1 MYELLILS
9 ALMSRN
15 MSGYK
20 LRLILENSMSPRR
33 KISNGILYPVLDK
46 LEGKGYIKFNEDKD
60 SRGTKIESI
69 TELGR
74 DYFHELMKKTVVHD
88 SKWDDTYRFK
98 MRGMNYISVVDQ
110 ITILQNYFNELDT
123 DSHAYKIVK
132 QHLIDLKKEYVTVED
147 YYQWQIRST
156 DFVMAVLETKMNW
169 IQEQIK
175 YIQKENKK

>member
-1 MYELLILS
+1 MYRLLILTV
-9 ALMSRN
+9 LMSRN

-20 LRLILENSMSPRR
+20 LRSILENSMSPRR

-46 LEGKGYIKFNEDKD
+46 LEGKGYIKFNENKD

-74 DYFHELMKKTVVHD
+74 DYFHELMEKTVVHD

-110 ITILQNYFNELDT
+110 ISILQNYFDELNSDLN
-123 DSHAYKIVK
+123 AYKTVK
-132 QHLIDLKKEYVTVED
+132 QHLADLKKTYLNAED

-156 DFVMAVLETKMNW
+156 DFVIVVLETKMNW

-175 YIQKENKK
+175 DIQKENKK